1 MERSDDIHTERPL
14 GSWKEVAAYLQR
26 DIRTVMR
33 WEKSEGLP
41 VHRHQHQARG
51 SVYAYPG
58 ELDAWRAAREIGLTK
73 PAAASP
79 TRQLARGVAFAASLL
94 VAVMSVGDG
103 RMLSGVEAADGGSGI
118 VVRQVWAGPEVDVLG
133 SVSADGRYL
142 TYVDWETGDMAVRE
156 LATGNKRRLTSKGS
170 WFESIE
176 FALFSLVSPD
186 GRQAAYAWFNKDF
199 FFDLRLV
206 GLDGS
211 GPRVLYRN
219 EETEYVQPTDWSPDG
234 THILAVLSRKDA
246 NQIAVISLADGSARV
261 LKTLDLRY
269 PGRMR
274 WSPDG
279 RHIAYD
285 FPPDEDSPARDIF
298 LLSADGS
305 RETPLVEHPANDV
318 SPIWTPDGTRVLFTS
333 DRAGSFG
340 LWAAPVADGKRTGPA
355 ELIKHGMGVI
365 SPLGFSG
372 NGALHYGVEIGAMDV
387 YTSELD
393 LGAGRVVVPAAP
405 VPQRF
410 VGSNSSPDWSPD
422 GNYLAYASRRG
433 IVRYDP
439 ASSVLV
445 IRALVSG
452 KERELTPRLNHFSR
466 PRWSP
471 DGRHVLVQGN
481 DRRNRQGLYK
491 INVQTGE
498 VAPVVQVQPG
508 VYALEASWSPDGK
521 EIFYRRQDSGGKI
534 ARFFVREVESGREKG
549 LIHSAEGSF
558 FLSPALSPDGRQLAF
573 VLRDEKTGSTALRIM
588 PSHGGE
594 PRELLRV
601 GEPEFIQY
609 GSVEWTT
616 DGRKILFARG
626 RFTPQEPRGSLWQVS
641 SRGGEPERV
650 DLTAD
655 GMRDVRLH
663 PDGRR
668 VAFTAGFNRA
678 EIWVMENF
686 LPVREAAP

>member
-1 MERSDDIHTERPL
+1 MAVFACGPPSLLADEAIGRRERTGRLHDPALHDRIPGVDRFVRPDDAGETVRWRPDLFDDVTEHIAHVR
-14 GSWKEVAAYLQR
+14 YL
-26 DIRTVMR
+26 
-33 WEKSEGLP
+33 
-41 VHRHQHQARG
+41 
-51 SVYAYPG
+51 
-58 ELDAWRAAREIGLTK
+58 
-73 PAAASP
+73 
-79 TRQLARGVAFAASLL
+79 LARL
-94 VAVMSVGDG
+94 
-103 RMLSGVEAADGGSGI
+103 E
-118 VVRQVWAGPEVDVLG
+118 
-133 SVSADGRYL
+133 
-142 TYVDWETGDMAVRE
+142 
-156 LATGNKRRLTSKGS
+156 
-170 WFESIE
+170 
-176 FALFSLVSPD
+176 LVSDVD
-186 GRQAAYAWFNKDF
+186 GQ
-199 FFDLRLV
+199 
-206 GLDGS
+206 S
-211 GPRVLYRN
+211 
-219 EETEYVQPTDWSPDG
+219 Q
-234 THILAVLSRKDA
+234 
-246 NQIAVISLADGSARV
+246 Q
-261 LKTLDLRY
+261 
-269 PGRMR
+269 
-274 WSPDG
+274 
-279 RHIAYD
+279 
-285 FPPDEDSPARDIF
+285 
-298 LLSADGS
+298 
-305 RETPLVEHPANDV
+305 
-318 SPIWTPDGTRVLFTS
+318 
-333 DRAGSFG
+333 
-340 LWAAPVADGKRTGPA
+340 
-355 ELIKHGMGVI
+355 
-365 SPLGFSG
+365 
-372 NGALHYGVEIGAMDV
+372 
-387 YTSELD
+387 
-393 LGAGRVVVPAAP
+393 PAAP